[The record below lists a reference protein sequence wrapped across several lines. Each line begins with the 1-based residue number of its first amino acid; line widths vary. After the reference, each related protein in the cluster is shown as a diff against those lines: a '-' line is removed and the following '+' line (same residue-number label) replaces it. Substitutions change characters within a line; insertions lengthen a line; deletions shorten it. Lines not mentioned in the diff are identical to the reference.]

1 MALFR
6 PALCVRIAARAY
18 NSAMSAIRPACLLV
32 LCLSGAPLV
41 HAQVNATGDYLARMD
56 QDGDGRINLV
66 EYQRWMSYAFNAR
79 DANRDGVLSAQE
91 QPGGR
96 GAALTLAQH
105 HERLADRFRKQ
116 DVDGNGYLSA
126 KELSAPPR

>member
-1 MALFR
+1 MYGL
-6 PALCVRIAARAY
+6 AAA
-18 NSAMSAIRPACLLV
+18 AI
-32 LCLSGAPLV
+32 
-41 HAQVNATGDYLARMD
+41 AQVQATDDYLARMD

-96 GAALTLAQH
+96 GAALTLAKH